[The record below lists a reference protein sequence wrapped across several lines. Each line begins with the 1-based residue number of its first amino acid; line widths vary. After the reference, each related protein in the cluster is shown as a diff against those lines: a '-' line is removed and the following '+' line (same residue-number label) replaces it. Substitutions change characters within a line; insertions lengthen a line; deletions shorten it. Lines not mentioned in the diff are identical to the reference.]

1 MVLFEDGPMVSS
13 MELWVGIA
21 TLAMSIVGSAV
32 GLGFKIG
39 KVEQQLA
46 GLEALLEIGN
56 NRMGKHDSSI
66 NALEHRVSTLEGMMR

>member
-56 NRMGKHDSSI
+56 NRMEKHDSSI
-66 NALEHRVSTLEGMMR
+66 NDLEHRVSTLEGMMR